1 MHKIKRDP
9 CPDERIGGTICNAL
23 DEYVWKIDENY
34 SYELIQ
40 TNTDFR
46 RVTGYTFKMTSQ
58 KWLNETY
65 WEHTKGAVSKL
76 SIAPVFAAK
85 LRASNFEVQ
94 SRIKLKSDLKTT
106 QDKRGSIMSQFGYHT
121 NQTTNSG
128 FIFYIVGLFQIGYL
142 IPLFRI

>member
-9 CPDERIGGTICNAL
+9 CPDERTGGTLCNAL

-46 RVTGYTFKMTSQ
+46 RVTAYSFKMTSQ

-76 SIAPVFAAK
+76 SIGRLQTWLQIESFDLTGQNRHQGK
-85 LRASNFEVQ
+85 SNF
-94 SRIKLKSDLKTT
+94 
-106 QDKRGSIMSQFGYHT
+106 
-121 NQTTNSG
+121 
-128 FIFYIVGLFQIGYL
+128 
-142 IPLFRI
+142 